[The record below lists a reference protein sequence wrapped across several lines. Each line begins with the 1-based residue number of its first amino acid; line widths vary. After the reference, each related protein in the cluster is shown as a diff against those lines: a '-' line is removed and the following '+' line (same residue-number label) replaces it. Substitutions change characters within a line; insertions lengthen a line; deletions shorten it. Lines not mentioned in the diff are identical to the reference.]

1 MAFPNNP
8 PAAAVAFDP
17 AYFAS
22 RYPEFAAI
30 AATTAPGYF
39 IEAGL
44 YLNNTGTSVVTDPNM
59 QYILLHQLTAHLA
72 ELFDAT
78 SQRGSAPLVGR
89 ITDIKPTKRP
99 GRYSVFVDGA
109 FAFALE
115 DIELSGSGLAPG
127 VELSVDELE
136 KWQGEAERSKL
147 RARTLGYLAIR
158 KRSRWEIGQYLKRH
172 GYNQEEVEYAIDYAA
187 NLGYLDDLAFARA
200 WIEYR
205 QSTSPRS
212 QLKLAAELRA
222 KGLDRDV
229 IDEAL
234 AGQDKEAQME
244 ALQRLITKKRRLYAD
259 DQKLIDYC
267 LRQGFP
273 INLIKS
279 LLSENN

>member
-1 MAFPNNP
+1 M
-8 PAAAVAFDP
+8 
-17 AYFAS
+17 
-22 RYPEFAAI
+22 
-30 AATTAPGYF
+30 
-39 IEAGL
+39 
-44 YLNNTGTSVVTDPNM
+44 
-59 QYILLHQLTAHLA
+59 
-72 ELFDAT
+72 
-78 SQRGSAPLVGR
+78 GR

-172 GYNQEEVEYAIDYAA
+172 GYNQEEVEYAIDSAA